1 MRLLFDIETNGL
13 PRQGLDHIHCV
24 VVKDIDTEEV
34 FRFNDTGN
42 SDSITNAITFL
53 QEADV
58 LIGHN
63 IVGFDIPV
71 IQGIYPFFNPKATL
85 FDTLILSRMFF
96 PDILSRDFRKKPI
109 GMPSKLYGRH
119 SLESWGYRLGDY
131 KGEFAKHTDW
141 VSWSQEME
149 DYCEQDVHVVGSLF
163 KLFEGK
169 GIGDYQDSIRLE
181 HDLATIMAKQEVSG
195 WPFDVVAAQ
204 KLEATLRTEMDKLAD
219 QMREAFPYVDGGI
232 MLPKRNNSTKG
243 YFKET
248 GVQQEQIYNNLK
260 VLVDECSFTK
270 LKEFNPTSRDHIGW
284 AFMTWRGWKPDSFT
298 DTGRPK
304 IDEGILM
311 GIDTDEAKIFAR
323 LLELQ
328 KALGQLSDGANA
340 WLKTVTKE
348 GRIHHVCQLATN
360 TGRNAHSRPN
370 LGQTSS
376 DPRCRKLFLPGKGM
390 AQVGADASGLELRML
405 GHYLAHFDGG
415 SFADVV
421 VNGDIHQ
428 QNADRVGCSRKD
440 VKTLTYAF
448 IYGASDKKIGT
459 SLDKSLDD
467 KKATV
472 LGKEI
477 RRKFLEAIPGLE
489 GLLTAVAK
497 RAEGDV
503 LKGLDGRPI
512 RLQGKKHAAL
522 NYLLQSAGA
531 IVCKRWNVI
540 TYQQLNDL
548 GYQWDIDY
556 QWLGWIHDE
565 IQLAVKPHLISDAKF
580 QLEWAIVQA
589 GEYYNLKVPLASEAK
604 DGSSWADCH

>member
-1 MRLLFDIETNGL
+1 MKLLFDIETNGL

-96 PDILSRDFRKKPI
+96 PDILHRDFRKKPI
-109 GMPSKLYGRH
+109 GMPAKLYGRH

-131 KGEFAKHTDW
+131 KGEFSKTTDW
-141 VSWSQEME
+141 VDWSQEME

-163 KLFEGK
+163 KLFESK
-169 GIGDYQDSIRLE
+169 GIDDYEDSIRLE

-219 QMREAFPYVDGGI
+219 QMREAFPYVNGGQ
-232 MLPKRNNSTKG
+232 MVPKRANATRG
-243 YFKET
+243 YIK
-248 GVQQEQIYNNLK
+248 
-260 VLVDECSFTK
+260 DAPFTK

-284 AFMTWRGWKPDSFT
+284 AFMTWRGWKPDTFT

-405 GHYLAHFDGG
+405 GHYLSHFDGG

-448 IYGASDKKIGT
+448 IYGASDKKIGY
-459 SLDKSLDD
+459 SLDKSLTDT
-467 KKATV
+467 KAV
-472 LGKEI
+472 ALGKGI

-531 IVCKRWNVI
+531 IVTKRWGVVASNMIIEAGLQYGV
-540 TYQQLNDL
+540 
-548 GYQWDIDY
+548 DY
-556 QWLGWIHDE
+556 QWLSYIHDE
-565 IQLAVKPHLISDAKF
+565 WNLAVVPSHVDTVKGI
-580 QLEWAIVQA
+580 LEWSIQDA
-589 GEYYNLKVPLASEAK
+589 GHYYKLKVPLNSEAK
-604 DGSSWADCH
+604 HGNNWAEVH

>member
-1 MRLLFDIETNGL
+1 MMRLLFDIETNGL

-96 PDILSRDFRKKPI
+96 PDILSRD
-109 GMPSKLYGRH
+109 
-119 SLESWGYRLGDY
+119 
-131 KGEFAKHTDW
+131 
-141 VSWSQEME
+141 
-149 DYCEQDVHVVGSLF
+149 
-163 KLFEGK
+163 
-169 GIGDYQDSIRLE
+169 
-181 HDLATIMAKQEVSG
+181 
-195 WPFDVVAAQ
+195 
-204 KLEATLRTEMDKLAD
+204 
-219 QMREAFPYVDGGI
+219 
-232 MLPKRNNSTKG
+232 
-243 YFKET
+243 
-248 GVQQEQIYNNLK
+248 
-260 VLVDECSFTK
+260 
-270 LKEFNPTSRDHIGW
+270 HIGW
-284 AFMTWRGWKPDSFT
+284 AFMTWRGWKPDTFT

-311 GIDTDEAKIFAR
+311 GIDTNEAKIFAR

-405 GHYLAHFDGG
+405 GHYLSHFDGG

-459 SLDKSLDD
+459 SLDKSLTDT
-467 KKATV
+467 KAV
-472 LGKEI
+472 ALGKDI
-477 RRKFLEAIPGLE
+477 RKKFLEAIPGLE

-589 GEYYNLKVPLASEAK
+589 GEYYDLKVPLASEAK

>member
-13 PRQGLDHIHCV
+13 PRQGLSCIHCIV
-24 VVKDIDTEEV
+24 AKDIDTGEV
-34 FRFNDTGN
+34 FRFNDTG
-42 SDSITNAITFL
+42 SSQSVTNGTTLL

-71 IQGIYPFFNPKATL
+71 IQQLYPFFQTKAEL

-96 PDILSRDFRKKPI
+96 PDILARDFRKKPI
-109 GMPSKLYGRH
+109 GMPAKLYGRH

-131 KGEFAKHTDW
+131 KGEFGKTTDW
-141 VSWSQEME
+141 SDWSMEME
-149 DYCEQDVHVVGSLF
+149 AYCEQDVHVCSSV
-163 KLFEGK
+163 FELMAGHNRLIK
-169 GIGDYQDSIRLE
+169 YQDSIKLE
-181 HDLATIMAKQEVSG
+181 HDLAGIMAKQETSG

-204 KLEATLRTEMDKLAD
+204 KLEATLRTEMDRLAD
-219 QMREAFPYVDGGI
+219 QMRETFPYVDGGE
-232 MLPKRNNSTKG
+232 MTPKVRNSTRG
-243 YFKET
+243 YVKDAP
-248 GVQQEQIYNNLK
+248 L
-260 VLVDECSFTK
+260 TK

-284 AFMTWRGWKPDSFT
+284 AFMTWRNWKPDVFT

-311 GIDTDEAKIFAR
+311 GIDTEESLIFAR
-323 LLELQ
+323 ILELQ
-328 KALGQLSDGANA
+328 KALGQLSDGTNA
-340 WLKTVTKE
+340 WLKMVTRQ
-348 GRIHHVCQLATN
+348 GRIHHTCQLATN

-376 DPRCRKLFLPGKGM
+376 DPRCRSLFLPGKGLR
-390 AQVGADASGLELRML
+390 QVGADASGLELRML
-405 GHYLAHFDGG
+405 GHYLSYYDGG

-428 QNADRVGCSRKD
+428 QNADRVGCSRKE

-448 IYGASDKKIGT
+448 IYGASDRKIGY

-467 KKATV
+467 RKAAT
-472 LGKEI
+472 LGKDI
-477 RRKFLEAIPGLE
+477 RKKFLEAIPGLE
-489 GLLTAVAK
+489 QLLTAVNKKA
-497 RAEGDV
+497 GSDV

-540 TYQQLNDL
+540 TYQQFNEL
-548 GYQWDIDY
+548 GYQWDVDY

-565 IQLAVKPHLISDAKF
+565 IQLAVQPHLVNDAKF

-589 GEYYNLKVPLASEAK
+589 GEYYKLKVPLASEAK
-604 DGSSWADCH
+604 DGLSWADCH

>member
-13 PRQGLDHIHCV
+13 PRQGLDCIHCIV
-24 VVKDIDTEEV
+24 AKDIDTGEV
-34 FRFNDTGN
+34 FRFNDTGSSN
-42 SDSITNAITFL
+42 SVTNGITLL

-71 IQGIYPFFNPKATL
+71 IQQIYPFFQTKASL
-85 FDTLILSRMFF
+85 FDTLILSRMFY

-109 GMPSKLYGRH
+109 GMPPKLFGRH

-131 KGEFAKHTDW
+131 KGEFGKTTDW
-141 VSWSQEME
+141 ADWSQEME
-149 DYCEQDVHVVGSLF
+149 DYCEQDVHVCDSLF
-163 KLFEGK
+163 QLMGQQERLTR
-169 GIGDYQDSIRLE
+169 YEDSIRLE

-204 KLEATLRTEMDKLAD
+204 KLEATLRTEMDQLAD
-219 QMREAFPYVDGGI
+219 QMRETFPYVDGGQ
-232 MLPKRNNSTKG
+232 MTPKRPNQTRG
-243 YFKET
+243 YIK
-248 GVQQEQIYNNLK
+248 
-260 VLVDECSFTK
+260 DASFTK

-284 AFMTWRGWKPDSFT
+284 AFMTWRGWQPEVFT
-298 DTGRPK
+298 DSGRPK
-304 IDEGILM
+304 IDEGVLM
-311 GIDTDEAKIFAR
+311 GIDTEEAKIFAR
-323 LLELQ
+323 ILELQ

-340 WLKTVTKE
+340 WLKVVTKE

-376 DPRCRKLFLPGKGM
+376 DPRCRKLFLPGQGM

-405 GHYLAHFDGG
+405 GHYLSYFDGG

-448 IYGASDKKIGT
+448 IYGASDKKIGV

-467 KKATV
+467 KKAAA

-477 RRKFLEAIPGLE
+477 RAKFLEAIPGLE
-489 GLLTAVAK
+489 DLLNMVNKKSAT
-497 RAEGDV
+497 DI

-512 RLQGKKHAAL
+512 LLQGKKHAAL

-540 TYQQLNDL
+540 TYNTINEM
-548 GYQWDIDY
+548 GYQWGVDY

-565 IQLAVKPHLISDAKF
+565 IQLAVQPHLVNDFKF
-580 QLEWAIVQA
+580 QLEWSIVQA

-604 DGSSWADCH
+604 SGLSWADCH

>member
-24 VVKDIDTEEV
+24 VAKDIDSGEV
-34 FRFNDTGN
+34 FRFNDTGSAN
-42 SDSITNAITFL
+42 SVTNGITLL

-71 IQGIYPFFNPKATL
+71 IQQIYPFFQTKATL
-85 FDTLILSRMFF
+85 FDTLILSRMFY

-109 GMPSKLYGRH
+109 GMPPKLFGRH
-119 SLESWGYRLGDY
+119 SLEAWGYRLGDY
-131 KGEFAKHTDW
+131 KGEFGKTTDW
-141 VSWSQEME
+141 ADWSQEME
-149 DYCEQDVHVVGSLF
+149 DYCEQDVHVCDSLF
-163 KLFEGK
+163 QLMGQKDRLAR
-169 GIGDYQDSIRLE
+169 YADSIGLE

-195 WPFDVVAAQ
+195 WPFDIVAAQ
-204 KLEATLRTEMDKLAD
+204 KLEATLRTEMDQLAD
-219 QMREAFPYVDGGI
+219 KMRETFPYVDGGQ
-232 MLPKRNNSTKG
+232 MTPKRPNQTRG
-243 YFKET
+243 YIK
-248 GVQQEQIYNNLK
+248 
-260 VLVDECSFTK
+260 DAPFTK

-284 AFMTWRGWKPDSFT
+284 AFMTWRGWQPEVFT
-298 DTGRPK
+298 DSGRPK
-304 IDEGILM
+304 IDEGVLM
-311 GIDTDEAKIFAR
+311 GIDTEEAKIFAR
-323 LLELQ
+323 ILELQ

-340 WLKTVTKE
+340 WLKVVTKE

-405 GHYLAHFDGG
+405 GHYLSYFDRGA
-415 SFADVV
+415 FADVV

-448 IYGASDKKIGT
+448 IYGASDKKIGV

-467 KKATV
+467 KKAVV

-477 RRKFLEAIPGLE
+477 RQKFLEAIPGLE
-489 GLLTAVAK
+489 DLLNMVNKKSAS
-497 RAEGDV
+497 DV
-503 LKGLDGRPI
+503 LRGLDGRPI
-512 RLQGKKHAAL
+512 LLQGKKHAAL

-540 TYQQLNDL
+540 TYNTINEL
-548 GYQWDIDY
+548 GYQWGVDY

-565 IQLAVKPHLISDAKF
+565 IQLAVQPHLINDFKF

-589 GEYYNLKVPLASEAK
+589 GEYYKLKVPLASEAK
-604 DGSSWADCH
+604 SGLSWADCH

>member
-1 MRLLFDIETNGL
+1 MKLLFDIETNGL
-13 PRQGLDHIHCV
+13 PRQGLDHLHCV

-42 SDSITNAITFL
+42 SDSITNAITLL

-71 IQGIYPFFNPKATL
+71 IEGIYPFFKTNATL

-109 GMPSKLYGRH
+109 GMPAKLYGRH

-131 KGEFAKHTDW
+131 KGEFSKHTDW

-163 KLFEGK
+163 QLFESK
-169 GIGDYQDSIRLE
+169 GIDDYKDSIRLE

-204 KLEATLRTEMDKLAD
+204 KLEATLRTEMDRLAD
-219 QMREAFPYVDGGI
+219 QMREAFPYVDGGQ
-232 MLPKRNNSTKG
+232 MTPKRPNQTRG
-243 YFKET
+243 YIK
-248 GVQQEQIYNNLK
+248 
-260 VLVDECSFTK
+260 DASFTK

-284 AFMTWRGWKPDSFT
+284 AFMTWRGWKPETFT

-311 GIDTDEAKIFAR
+311 GIDTEEAKIFAR

-376 DPRCRKLFLPGKGM
+376 DPRCRALFLPGKGM
-390 AQVGADASGLELRML
+390 SQVGADASGLELRML

-415 SFADVV
+415 AFADVV

-467 KKATV
+467 RKAAT
-472 LGKEI
+472 LGKTI
-477 RRKFLEAIPGLE
+477 RSKFLEAIPGLE

-497 RAEGDV
+497 RAESDV
-503 LKGLDGRPI
+503 LRGLDGRPI

-531 IVCKRWNVI
+531 IVTKRWGVI
-540 TYQQLNDL
+540 ASNMITEAGLQYEV
-548 GYQWDIDY
+548 DY
-556 QWLGWIHDE
+556 QWLSYIHDE
-565 IQLAVKPHLISDAKF
+565 WNLAVVPAHIDTVKGI
-580 QLEWAIVQA
+580 LEWSIQDA
-589 GEYYNLKVPLASEAK
+589 GHYYNLKVPLNSEAK
-604 DGSSWADCH
+604 HGNNWAEVH